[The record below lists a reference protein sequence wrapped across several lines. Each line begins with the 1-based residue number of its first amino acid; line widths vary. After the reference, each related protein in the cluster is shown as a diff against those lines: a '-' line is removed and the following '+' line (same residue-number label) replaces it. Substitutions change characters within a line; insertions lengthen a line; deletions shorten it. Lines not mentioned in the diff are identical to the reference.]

1 MLNFDDRE
9 DHVLHGSPSMRSA
22 RRSAGADGQAGD
34 RDVDQAARGNLLH
47 DDMKAVMC
55 RMARRNQKLLEN

>member
-22 RRSAGADGQAGD
+22 RRSAGADDQAGD

-47 DDMKAVMC
+47 DAG
-55 RMARRNQKLLEN
+55 ETT